1 MPDVNF
7 YLQKPKSPKP
17 TKDNPNPKPRK
28 EYLIYLQMKYGGEK
42 LMYSF
47 GQHIEPGNWNKKK
60 QRAKS
65 NANTTAGGKFYV
77 NDLLDN
83 LERECLKA
91 YNELVKN
98 GTPAPESIRARLQ
111 AFMDQDKVKQQE
123 SKTGLFSLI
132 QKFVDNEISYRGR
145 QRQGNTTRTYKT
157 TLNHLKEFA
166 KKNKTVLDYD
176 NINLDFYNQYVTYLR
191 KQGLNINSIGRD
203 IKNIK
208 TFMNEAV
215 DMGHTNNLQ
224 FKHKKF
230 AVGREDTEAV
240 YLTWDEILK
249 LYRHNF
255 SSNKR
260 LERVRDLFVFGCC
273 VGLRYSDF
281 SRIKPESIIKDG
293 TDYFIK
299 VKTQKTG
306 ETVIIPC
313 NPVVLEIFKKYE
325 SENNTLPRS
334 VSSQRFNDYIKE
346 CCKAVGEAESKVAGK
361 PVGMNETG
369 RLSTEPDLQLWQ
381 CVSSHTARRSMATNY
396 YLEGF
401 PVIDL
406 MKITGHKTESSFL
419 RYIKI
424 SKLDVARRLQAHIK
438 KNWSEKLLKVAV

>member
-7 YLQKPKSPKP
+7 YLQKPKA
-17 TKDNPNPKPRK
+17 TRK

-42 LMYSF
+42 LVYGF

-65 NANTTAGGKFYV
+65 NASTTVDGKYYV

-98 GTPAPESIRARLQ
+98 GTPAPASIRTRLQ
-111 AFMDQDKVKQQE
+111 AFMDQDRTKHQE

-157 TLNHLKEFA
+157 TLNHLKQFA
-166 KKNKTVLDYD
+166 AKNKMVLDYD
-176 NINLDFYNQYVTYLR
+176 GITLDFYNQYVTYLR
-191 KQGLNINSIGRD
+191 KHGLNVNSIGRD
-203 IKNIK
+203 IKNLK
-208 TFMNEAV
+208 TFMSEAV
-215 DMGHTNNLQ
+215 DMGYTTNLQ

-249 LYRHNF
+249 LYRHDF
-255 SSNKR
+255 SDNKR

-281 SRIKPESIIKDG
+281 SRIKPENIIKDG
-293 TDYFIK
+293 PDYYINL
-299 VKTQKTG
+299 KTQKTG
-306 ETVIIPC
+306 EVVIIPC
-313 NPVVLEIFKKYE
+313 NPIVLEIFDKYK
-325 SENNTLPRS
+325 SENNTLPRA
-334 VSSQRFNDYIKE
+334 VSSQKFNDYIKE
-346 CCKAVGEAESKVAGK
+346 CCQQAGL
-361 PVGMNETG
+361 NEVG
-369 RLSTEPDLQLWQ
+369 RLSTEAELQLWQ

-419 RYIKI
+419 RYIKL
-424 SKLDVARRLQAHIK
+424 SKLDAARRLQVHIN
-438 KNWSEKLLKVAV
+438 KNWGQKLLRVAS

>member
-7 YLQKPKSPKP
+7 YLQKPKG
-17 TKDNPNPKPRK
+17 NRK

-42 LMYSF
+42 LVYFF

-65 NANTTAGGKFYV
+65 NASTTIDGKFYV

-83 LERECLKA
+83 LELECLKT

-98 GTPAPESIRARLQ
+98 GTPTPGSIRARLQ
-111 AFMDQDKVKQQE
+111 AFMDQDKLKQQE
-123 SKTGLFSLI
+123 SKTGLFNLI

-145 QRQGNTTRTYKT
+145 QRQGNTTKTYKT

-166 KKNKTVLDYD
+166 KNNKTVLDYD
-176 NINLDFYNQYVTYLR
+176 SINLDFYNQYVTYLR
-191 KQGLNINSIGRD
+191 KHGLNVNSIGRD

-215 DMGHTNNLQ
+215 DMGFTNNLQ

-249 LYRHNF
+249 LYRHDF
-255 SSNKR
+255 SDNKR

-273 VGLRYSDF
+273 VGLRFSDF
-281 SRIKPESIIKDG
+281 SRIKPENIITYEG
-293 TDYFIK
+293 ERFIRI
-299 VKTQKTG
+299 KTQKTG
-306 ETVIIPC
+306 ETVTIPLH
-313 NPVVLEIFKKYE
+313 PLTIEIFAKYD
-325 SENNTLPRS
+325 NILPRALS
-334 VSSQRFNDYIKE
+334 NQKFNEYIKDACE
-346 CCKAVGEAESKVAGK
+346 LAKLSEAGRMESAPG
-361 PVGMNETG
+361 
-369 RLSTEPDLQLWQ
+369 LLLFQ
-381 CVSSHTARRSMATNY
+381 CISSHTARRSMATNY

-406 MKITGHKTESSFL
+406 TRITGHKTESSFL
-419 RYIKI
+419 RYIKL
-424 SKLDVARRLQAHIK
+424 SKLEAARRLQVHIK
-438 KNWSEKLLKVAV
+438 KNWSEKLLRIAS

>member
-7 YLQKPKSPKP
+7 YLQKPKA
-17 TKDNPNPKPRK
+17 TRK

-42 LMYSF
+42 LVYFF
-47 GQHIEPGNWNKKK
+47 GQNIAPANWNKKK

-65 NANTTAGGKFYV
+65 NAGTTADGKYYV

-98 GTPAPESIRARLQ
+98 GTPSPESIRTRLQ
-111 AFMDQDKVKQQE
+111 AFMDQDRVKQQE
-123 SKTGLFSLI
+123 SKTGLFGLI

-145 QRQGNTTRTYKT
+145 QRQDNTTRTYNT
-157 TLNHLKEFA
+157 TLNHLKKFVQ
-166 KKNKTVLDYD
+166 KNKAVLDYD
-176 NINLDFYNQYVTYLR
+176 SITLDFYNQYVTYLR
-191 KQGLNINSIGRD
+191 KQGLNVNSIGRD

-215 DMGHTNNLQ
+215 DMGYTTNLQ

-249 LYRHNF
+249 LYRHDF
-255 SSNKR
+255 SDNKR

-281 SRIKPESIIKDG
+281 SRIKPENIIKDG
-293 TDYFIK
+293 PDYFIK
-299 VKTQKTG
+299 VNTRKTG
-306 ETVIIPC
+306 EMVIIPC
-313 NPVVLEIFKKYE
+313 NPIVLEIFNKYK
-325 SENNTLPRS
+325 SENNTLPRA
-334 VSSQRFNDYIKE
+334 VSSQKFNDYIKD
-346 CCKAVGEAESKVAGK
+346 CCELAKL
-361 PVGMNETG
+361 NEVG
-369 RLSTEPDLQLWQ
+369 RLTTKPELPLYK

-406 MKITGHKTESSFL
+406 TRITGHKTETSFL
-419 RYIKI
+419 RYIKL
-424 SKLDVARRLQAHIK
+424 SKLDAARRLQVHIK
-438 KNWSEKLLKVAV
+438 KNWSEKLLRVAS

>member
-7 YLQKPKSPKP
+7 YLQKPKA
-17 TKDNPNPKPRK
+17 DRK
-28 EYLIYLQMKYGGEK
+28 EYLIYLQMKYSGEK
-42 LMYSF
+42 LVYSF
-47 GQHIEPGNWNKKK
+47 GQQIEPGNWNKKK

-65 NANTTAGGKFYV
+65 NANTTADGKYYV

-83 LERECLKA
+83 LERECLKT

-98 GTPAPESIRARLQ
+98 GTPAPGSIRTRLQ
-111 AFMDQDKVKQQE
+111 AFMDQDRTRQQE
-123 SKTGLFSLI
+123 SKTSLFSLI

-166 KKNKTVLDYD
+166 SKNKVVLDYD
-176 NINLDFYNQYVTYLR
+176 GITLDFYNQYVTYLR
-191 KQGLNINSIGRD
+191 KQGLNVNSIGRD
-203 IKNIK
+203 IKNLK
-208 TFMNEAV
+208 TFMGEAV
-215 DMGHTNNLQ
+215 DMGYTNNLQ

-249 LYRHNF
+249 LYRHDF
-255 SSNKR
+255 SDNKR

-281 SRIKPESIIKDG
+281 SRIRPENIIKDG
-293 TDYFIK
+293 SDYFIK
-299 VKTQKTG
+299 VNTQKTG
-306 ETVIIPC
+306 EMVIIPC
-313 NPVVLEIFKKYE
+313 NPVVLEIFKKYKN
-325 SENNTLPRS
+325 ENNTLPRA

-346 CCKAVGEAESKVAGK
+346 CCKIVGEAESKAAGK
-361 PVGMNETG
+361 AVGMNETG
-369 RLSTEPDLQLWQ
+369 RLSTEPELQLWQ

-406 MKITGHKTESSFL
+406 TKITGHKTETSFL
-419 RYIKI
+419 RYIKL
-424 SKLDVARRLQAHIK
+424 SKLDAARRLQSHIN
-438 KNWSEKLLKVAV
+438 KNWGQRLLRVAS

>member
-7 YLQKPKSPKP
+7 YLQKPKAPKP
-17 TKDNPNPKPRK
+17 TQEEPNPKPRK
-28 EYLIYLQMKYGGEK
+28 EHIIYLQMKYSGER
-42 LMYSF
+42 LVFFF
-47 GQHIEPGNWNKKK
+47 GQHINPGKRNKKSWENWDINK

-65 NANTTAGGKFYV
+65 NANTTADGKFYV

-98 GTPAPESIRARLQ
+98 GTPAPESLRVRLQ
-111 AFMDQDKVKQQE
+111 AFMDQDRTKQQE

-145 QRQGNTTRTYKT
+145 QRQDNTTRTYKT

-166 KKNKTVLDYD
+166 SKNKTVLDYD
-176 NINLDFYNQYVTYLR
+176 SITLDFYNQYVTFLR
-191 KQGLNINSIGRD
+191 KQGLNVNSIGRD

-208 TFMNEAV
+208 TFMGEAL
-215 DMGHTNNLQ
+215 DMGFTNNLQ

-230 AVGREDTEAV
+230 AVGREDTEAA
-240 YLTWDEILK
+240 YLTWDEIFK
-249 LYRHNF
+249 LYQHDF
-255 SSNKR
+255 SYNKR

-281 SRIKPESIIKDG
+281 SRIKPENIIKDG
-293 TDYFIK
+293 IDYFIK
-299 VKTQKTG
+299 VNTQKTG
-306 ETVIIPC
+306 EMVIIPC
-313 NPVVLEIFKKYE
+313 NPLVLEILNKYK
-325 SENNTLPRS
+325 SENSTLPRS
-334 VSSQRFNDYIKE
+334 VSSQKFNDYIKD
-346 CCKAVGEAESKVAGK
+346 CCRLAELT
-361 PVGMNETG
+361 ERG
-369 RLSTEPDLQLWQ
+369 RLTTKPDLQLWE

-406 MKITGHKTESSFL
+406 TRITGHKTETSFL
-419 RYIKI
+419 RYIKL
-424 SKLDVARRLQAHIK
+424 SKLDAARRLQVHIN
-438 KNWSEKLLKVAV
+438 KNWKQKLLRVAS

>member
-7 YLQKPKSPKP
+7 YLQKPKAPKP
-17 TKDNPNPKPRK
+17 TQDEPNPKPRK
-28 EYLIYLQMKYGGEK
+28 EYLIYLQMKYSGEK

-47 GQHIEPGNWNKKK
+47 GQQIQPSNWNKKK

-65 NANTTAGGKFYV
+65 NANTTADGKFYV

-91 YNELVKN
+91 YNEMVKN
-98 GTPAPESIRARLQ
+98 GTPAPDSIRARLQ
-111 AFMDQDKVKQQE
+111 AFMDQDRVKQQE

-166 KKNKTVLDYD
+166 KQNKAVLDYD
-176 NINLDFYNQYVTYLR
+176 SITLDFYNQYVTYLR

-203 IKNIK
+203 IKNLK

-215 DMGHTNNLQ
+215 DLGFTNNLQ

-255 SSNKR
+255 SDNKR

-273 VGLRYSDF
+273 VGLRFSDF
-281 SRIKPESIIKDG
+281 SRIKPENVITYEG
-293 TDYFIK
+293 ERFIK
-299 VKTQKTG
+299 IKTQKTG
-306 ETVIIPC
+306 EPVTIPLH
-313 NPVVLEIFKKYE
+313 PLTIEIFAKYD
-325 SENNTLPRS
+325 NTLPRALS
-334 VSSQRFNDYIKE
+334 NQKFNEYIKDACE
-346 CCKAVGEAESKVAGK
+346 LAKLNEA
-361 PVGMNETG
+361 G
-369 RLSTEPDLQLWQ
+369 RLEGEPELLLYQ
-381 CVSSHTARRSMATNY
+381 CISSHTARRSALTNY

-406 MKITGHKTESSFL
+406 MKISGHTTEKSFL

-424 SKLDVARRLQAHIK
+424 SKLDAARRLQVHIK
-438 KNWSEKLLKVAV
+438 KNWSEMLLRVAI

>member
-7 YLQKPKSPKP
+7 YLQKPKAPKP
-17 TKDNPNPKPRK
+17 KTKDSKTKDSKDKKPRK
-28 EYLIYLQMKYGGEK
+28 EHLVYLQMKYGGER
-42 LMYSF
+42 LVYSF
-47 GQHIEPGNWNKKK
+47 GQFIEPGDWNKNK

-65 NANTTAGGKFYV
+65 KNSTTADGKYYI
-77 NDLLDN
+77 NDLLDS
-83 LERECLKA
+83 LEDVCIQA
-91 YNELVKN
+91 YNDLIRN

-111 AFMDQDKVKQQE
+111 AFMNQDRTKQQE
-123 SKTGLFSLI
+123 SKTGLLSLI
-132 QKFVDNEISYRGR
+132 HRFVDNEISYRGR

-176 NINLDFYNQYVTYLR
+176 HVTLDFYNSYVTYLR
-191 KQGLNINSIGRD
+191 KQGLNVNSIGRD

-215 DMGHTNNLQ
+215 DMGYTTNLQ

-240 YLTWDEILK
+240 YLTWDEIMK
-249 LYRHNF
+249 LYRYDF
-255 SSNKR
+255 SANKR

-281 SRIKPESIIKDG
+281 SRIRPENIIKDG

-299 VKTQKTG
+299 VNTRKTG
-306 ETVIIPC
+306 EMVIIPC
-313 NPVVLEIFKKYE
+313 NPVVLEIFSKYK
-325 SENNTLPRS
+325 SENNTLPRA
-334 VSSQRFNDYIKE
+334 VSSQKFNDYIKD
-346 CCKAVGEAESKVAGK
+346 CCELAGLNEA
-361 PVGMNETG
+361 G
-369 RLSTEPDLQLWQ
+369 RLTTKPDLPLYK

-406 MKITGHKTESSFL
+406 TRITGHKTESSFL
-419 RYIKI
+419 RYIKL
-424 SKLDVARRLQAHIK
+424 SKLDAARRLQVHIN
-438 KNWSEKLLKVAV
+438 KNWNAVLMRVAS

>member
-7 YLQKPKSPKP
+7 YLQKPK
-17 TKDNPNPKPRK
+17 TTRK

-42 LMYSF
+42 LVYSF

-65 NANTTAGGKFYV
+65 NASTTADGKFYV

-98 GTPAPESIRARLQ
+98 GTPAPDSIRARLQ
-111 AFMDQDKVKQQE
+111 AFMDQDRIKHQE

-145 QRQGNTTRTYKT
+145 QRQDNTTRTYKT

-166 KKNKTVLDYD
+166 KKNNTVLDYD
-176 NINLDFYNQYVTYLR
+176 SINLDFYNQYVTYLR
-191 KQGLNINSIGRD
+191 KQGLNVNSIGRD
-203 IKNIK
+203 IKNLK

-215 DMGHTNNLQ
+215 DMGYSNNLQ

-230 AVGREDTEAV
+230 AVGREDTDAV

-249 LYRHNF
+249 LYRHDF
-255 SSNKR
+255 SDNPR
-260 LERVRDLFVFGCC
+260 LDRVRDLFVFGCC
-273 VGLRYSDF
+273 VGLRFSDF
-281 SRIKPESIIKDG
+281 SRIKPENVITYDG
-293 TDYFIK
+293 DRFIK
-299 VKTQKTG
+299 IKTQKTG
-306 ETVIIPC
+306 EPVTIPLH
-313 NPVVLEIFKKYE
+313 PLTIEIFAKYNNALPRALSNQKFNEYIKDVCELAKLKEAGRLE
-325 SENNTLPRS
+325 SEPELLL
-334 VSSQRFNDYIKE
+334 Y
-346 CCKAVGEAESKVAGK
+346 
-361 PVGMNETG
+361 
-369 RLSTEPDLQLWQ
+369 Q
-381 CVSSHTARRSMATNY
+381 CISSHTARRSALTNY

-406 MKITGHKTESSFL
+406 MKISGHTTEKSFL

-424 SKLDVARRLQAHIK
+424 SKLDAAKRLQVHIK
-438 KNWSEKLLKVAV
+438 KNWSEKLLRVAS

>member
-7 YLQKPKSPKP
+7 YLQKPKAI
-17 TKDNPNPKPRK
+17 RK
-28 EYLIYLQMKYGGEK
+28 EYLIYLQMKYSGEK
-42 LMYSF
+42 LVYSF

-65 NANTTAGGKFYV
+65 NASTTADGKYYV

-98 GTPAPESIRARLQ
+98 GTPGPEVIRTRLQ
-111 AFMDQDKVKQQE
+111 AFMNQDIQKAQE
-123 SKTGLFSLI
+123 SKTGFFGLI

-145 QRQGNTTRTYKT
+145 QRQSNTTRTYKT

-166 KKNKTVLDYD
+166 LKNKTVLDYD
-176 NINLDFYNQYVTYLR
+176 GITLDFYNQYVTYLR
-191 KQGLNINSIGRD
+191 KRGLNVNSIGRD

-215 DMGHTNNLQ
+215 DMGYTTNLQ

-249 LYRHNF
+249 LYRHDF
-255 SSNKR
+255 SDNKR

-281 SRIKPESIIKDG
+281 SRIKPENIIKDG
-293 TDYFIK
+293 SDYFIK
-299 VKTQKTG
+299 ITTQKTG
-306 ETVIIPC
+306 ERVIIPAH
-313 NPVVLEIFKKYE
+313 PMALEILKKYK
-325 SENNTLPRS
+325 SENSTLPRS
-334 VSSQRFNDYIKE
+334 VSGQRFNDYIKE
-346 CCKAVGEAESKVAGK
+346 ACKIVGEAESKAAGK
-361 PVGMNETG
+361 PVGFNEIG
-369 RLSTEPDLQLWQ
+369 RLSTEPELQLWQ

-406 MKITGHKTESSFL
+406 TKITGHKTESSFL
-419 RYIKI
+419 RYIKL
-424 SKLDVARRLQAHIK
+424 SKLDAARRLQVHIN
-438 KNWSEKLLKVAV
+438 KNWGQRLLRIA

>member
-7 YLQKPKSPKP
+7 YLQKPKAPKP
-17 TKDNPNPKPRK
+17 TQEEPNPKPRK
-28 EYLIYLQMKYGGEK
+28 EYLIYLQMKYSGER
-42 LMYSF
+42 LVFFF
-47 GQHIEPGNWNKKK
+47 GQNIDPGKRNKEGYENWNKKK

-65 NANTTAGGKFYV
+65 NASTTTDGKYYV

-98 GTPAPESIRARLQ
+98 GTPAPEAIRTRLL
-111 AFMDQDKVKQQE
+111 AFMNQDIQKSQE
-123 SKTGLFSLI
+123 SKTGLFCLI

-145 QRQGNTTRTYKT
+145 QRQENTTRTYKT

-166 KKNKTVLDYD
+166 KKNKMVLDYD
-176 NINLDFYNQYVTYLR
+176 SITLDFYNQYVTYLR
-191 KQGLNINSIGRD
+191 KQGLNVNSIGRD

-215 DMGHTNNLQ
+215 DMGYTTNLQ

-249 LYRHNF
+249 LYQHDF
-255 SSNKR
+255 SVNQR

-281 SRIKPESIIKDG
+281 SRIKPENIIKDG
-293 TDYFIK
+293 SDYFIK
-299 VKTQKTG
+299 ITTQKTG
-306 ETVIIPC
+306 ERVIIPAH
-313 NPVVLEIFKKYE
+313 PLVLEILKKYK
-325 SENNTLPRS
+325 SVNSTLPRS

-346 CCKAVGEAESKVAGK
+346 CCQLAGL
-361 PVGMNETG
+361 NETG
-369 RLSTEPDLQLWQ
+369 RLSTDPELPLYK

-406 MKITGHKTESSFL
+406 TRITGHKTESSFL
-419 RYIKI
+419 RYIKL
-424 SKLDVARRLQAHIK
+424 SKLDAARRLQVHIN
-438 KNWSEKLLKVAV
+438 KNWGQKLLRIA

>member
-7 YLQKPKSPKP
+7 YLQKPKA
-17 TKDNPNPKPRK
+17 TRK
-28 EYLIYLQMKYGGEK
+28 EYLIYLQMKYAGEK
-42 LMYSF
+42 LVYSF

-65 NANTTAGGKFYV
+65 NASTTADGKFYV

-83 LERECLKA
+83 LERECLKS

-98 GTPAPESIRARLQ
+98 GTPAPDSVRTRLQ
-111 AFMDQDKVKQQE
+111 SFMDQDRQKAQE
-123 SKTGLFSLI
+123 SKTGLFGLI
-132 QKFVDNEISYRGR
+132 KKFVDNEISYRGR
-145 QRQGNTTRTYKT
+145 QRQDNTTRTYKT

-166 KKNKTVLDYD
+166 KKNKAVLDYD
-176 NINLDFYNQYVTYLR
+176 NITLDFYNQYVTYLR
-191 KQGLNINSIGRD
+191 KQGLNVNSIGRD

-215 DMGHTNNLQ
+215 DMGYTTNLQ

-249 LYRHNF
+249 LYQHDF
-255 SSNKR
+255 TGNKR

-281 SRIKPESIIKDG
+281 SRIKPENVIKDG
-293 TDYFIK
+293 SDYFIK
-299 VKTQKTG
+299 ITTQKTG
-306 ETVIIPC
+306 ERVIIPAH
-313 NPVVLEIFKKYE
+313 PLVLAILKKYK
-325 SENNTLPRS
+325 SENSTLPRS

-346 CCKAVGEAESKVAGK
+346 CCQLAEL
-361 PVGMNETG
+361 NETG
-369 RLSTEPDLQLWQ
+369 RLTTEPELPLYK

-406 MKITGHKTESSFL
+406 TRITGHKTESSFL
-419 RYIKI
+419 RYIKL
-424 SKLDVARRLQAHIK
+424 SKLDAARRLQVHIN
-438 KNWSEKLLKVAV
+438 KNWGQMLLRIA

>member
-1 MPDVNF
+1 
-7 YLQKPKSPKP
+7 
-17 TKDNPNPKPRK
+17 
-28 EYLIYLQMKYGGEK
+28 
-42 LMYSF
+42 MYSF
-47 GQHIEPGNWNKKK
+47 GQHINPGRRNKTGWENWDPKK

-65 NANTTAGGKFYV
+65 NAKTSVNGKYFI

-91 YNELVKN
+91 YNELIKN
-98 GTPAPESIRARLQ
+98 GTPAPDSIRARLQ
-111 AFMDQDKVKQQE
+111 AFMDRDRQKAQE

-145 QRQGNTTRTYKT
+145 QRQDNTTRTYKT
-157 TLNHLKEFA
+157 TLNHLKAFTA
-166 KKNKTVLDYD
+166 KNKIALDYD
-176 NINLDFYNQYVTYLR
+176 GITLDFYNQYVTYLR

-208 TFMNEAV
+208 TFMGEAV
-215 DMGHTNNLQ
+215 DMGYTTNLQ

-240 YLTWDEILK
+240 YLTWVEILQ
-249 LYRHNF
+249 LYRYDF
-255 SSNKR
+255 SDNKR

-281 SRIKPESIIKDG
+281 SRIKPENIIKDG
-293 TDYFIK
+293 GDYFIK
-299 VKTQKTG
+299 MTTQKTG
-306 ETVIIPC
+306 EMVIIPAH
-313 NPVVLEIFKKYE
+313 PLVLEILKKYK
-325 SENNTLPRS
+325 SDNSTLPRS

-346 CCKAVGEAESKVAGK
+346 CCQQSGL
-361 PVGMNETG
+361 NETG
-369 RLSTEPDLQLWQ
+369 RLSTEPELQLWQ

-406 MKITGHKTESSFL
+406 TKITGHKTETSFL
-419 RYIKI
+419 RYIKL
-424 SKLDVARRLQAHIK
+424 SKLDAARRLQAHIN
-438 KNWSEKLLKVAV
+438 KNWGQKLLRIA

>member
-7 YLQKPKSPKP
+7 YLQKPKAA
-17 TKDNPNPKPRK
+17 RK

-42 LMYSF
+42 LVYSF
-47 GQHIEPGNWNKKK
+47 SQHIEPGNWNKKK

-65 NANTTAGGKFYV
+65 NASTTAGGKYYV

-91 YNELVKN
+91 YNELVRN
-98 GTPAPESIRARLQ
+98 GNPAPESIRARLQ
-111 AFMDQDKVKQQE
+111 AFMDQDRTKQQE
-123 SKTGLFSLI
+123 SKTGLFALI

-145 QRQGNTTRTYKT
+145 QRQNNTTRTYKT

-176 NINLDFYNQYVTYLR
+176 SITLDFYNQYVTYLR
-191 KQGLNINSIGRD
+191 KRGLNVNSIGRD

-215 DMGHTNNLQ
+215 DMGLTNNLQ

-240 YLTWDEILK
+240 YLTWDEIMK
-249 LYRHNF
+249 LYRHDF
-255 SSNKR
+255 SANKR
-260 LERVRDLFVFGCC
+260 LERVRDLFVFGCF

-281 SRIKPESIIKDG
+281 SRIRPENIIKDG

-306 ETVIIPC
+306 EVVIIPC
-313 NPVVLEIFKKYE
+313 NPVVLELFSKYKT
-325 SENNTLPRS
+325 ENNTLPRA
-334 VSSQRFNDYIKE
+334 VSSQKFNDYIKE
-346 CCKAVGEAESKVAGK
+346 CCQQAGLTEA
-361 PVGMNETG
+361 G
-369 RLSTEPDLQLWQ
+369 RLSTEPGLQLWE

-406 MKITGHKTESSFL
+406 TRITGHKTESSFL
-419 RYIKI
+419 RYIKL
-424 SKLDVARRLQAHIK
+424 SKLDAARRLQVHIK
-438 KNWSEKLLKVAV
+438 KTNWSAILMRVAS

>member
-1 MPDVNF
+1 MPDVNY
-7 YLQKPKSPKP
+7 YLQKPKA
-17 TKDNPNPKPRK
+17 TRKD
-28 EYLIYLQMKYGGEK
+28 YLIYLQMKYGGEK
-42 LMYSF
+42 LVYSF

-65 NANTTAGGKFYV
+65 NAGTTADGKYYV

-98 GTPAPESIRARLQ
+98 GTPAPDSIRARLQ
-111 AFMDQDKVKQQE
+111 AFMDRDRQKAQE

-132 QKFVDNEISYRGR
+132 QKFIDNEISYRGR
-145 QRQGNTTRTYKT
+145 QRQDNTTRTYKT
-157 TLNHLKEFA
+157 TLNHLKAFA
-166 KKNKTVLDYD
+166 AKNKIALDYD
-176 NINLDFYNQYVTYLR
+176 NITLDFYNQYVTYLR

-215 DMGHTNNLQ
+215 DMGYTTNLQ

-249 LYRHNF
+249 LYRHDF
-255 SSNKR
+255 SDNKR

-281 SRIKPESIIKDG
+281 SRIKPENIIKDG
-293 TDYFIK
+293 SDYFIK
-299 VKTQKTG
+299 VTTQKTG
-306 ETVIIPC
+306 EMVIIPAH
-313 NPVVLEIFKKYE
+313 PLVLEILKKYK
-325 SENNTLPRS
+325 SENSTLPRS

-346 CCKAVGEAESKVAGK
+346 ACKIVGEAESKAAGK
-361 PVGMNETG
+361 AVGFNETG
-369 RLSTEPDLQLWQ
+369 RLPGEPELQLWQ

-406 MKITGHKTESSFL
+406 TKITGHKTESSFL
-419 RYIKI
+419 RYIKL
-424 SKLDVARRLQAHIK
+424 SKLDAARRLQAHIN
-438 KNWSEKLLKVAV
+438 KNWGQKLLKIAG

>member
-7 YLQKPKSPKP
+7 YLQKPK
-17 TKDNPNPKPRK
+17 TDRK

-42 LMYSF
+42 LVYGF

-65 NANTTAGGKFYV
+65 NANTTADGKYYV

-98 GTPAPESIRARLQ
+98 GTPAPGSIRARLQ
-111 AFMDQDKVKQQE
+111 AFMDQDRQKQQE

-166 KKNKTVLDYD
+166 KKTKTVLDYD
-176 NINLDFYNQYVTYLR
+176 SITLDFYNQYVTYLR
-191 KQGLNINSIGRD
+191 KQGLNVNSIGRD
-203 IKNIK
+203 TKNIK

-215 DMGHTNNLQ
+215 DMGYTTNLQ

-249 LYRHNF
+249 LYRHDF
-255 SSNKR
+255 SDNKR

-273 VGLRYSDF
+273 IGLRYSDF
-281 SRIKPESIIKDG
+281 SRIKPENIIKDG
-293 TDYFIK
+293 IDYFIK
-299 VKTQKTG
+299 VTTQKTG
-306 ETVIIPC
+306 EMVIIPAH
-313 NPVVLEIFKKYE
+313 PLVLEILKKYK
-325 SENNTLPRS
+325 SENSTLPRS

-346 CCKAVGEAESKVAGK
+346 ACKIVGEAESKAAGK
-361 PVGMNETG
+361 AMGFNETG
-369 RLSTEPDLQLWQ
+369 RLSTEPELQLWQ

-406 MKITGHKTESSFL
+406 TKITGHKTESSFL
-419 RYIKI
+419 RYIKL
-424 SKLDVARRLQAHIK
+424 SKLDAARRLQAHIN
-438 KNWSEKLLKVAV
+438 KNWGQKLLKVAG